1 MTYYTF
7 THSLDPRAAEIV
19 DLPDKVEKYYF
30 LSDGIPVASYLPPST
45 ELSLYSGAGD
55 MLTDFVGNPD
65 RVLDVSQR
73 ARDLML
79 QQGLS
84 EDLVEYLPFILVDK
98 RGRRLQEQYFIAN
111 PLLRVPCLERSLSKY
126 RLNSDDP
133 NDIGRIHVL
142 HLVEDLPQEARLF
155 RVAEFTRLM
164 VIRSDLLETLQQAG
178 LTGLHVQPVGT
189 RLP

>member
-65 RVLDVSQR
+65 RVLYVSQR

-164 VIRSDLLETLQQAG
+164 VIRSDLLETLQHAG